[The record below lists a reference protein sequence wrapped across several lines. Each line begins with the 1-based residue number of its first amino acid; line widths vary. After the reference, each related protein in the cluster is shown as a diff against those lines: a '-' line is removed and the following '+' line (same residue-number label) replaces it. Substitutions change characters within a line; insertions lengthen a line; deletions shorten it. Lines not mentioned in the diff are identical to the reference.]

1 MGLNFKKKYLTDV
14 FRELDS
20 REKKIF
26 SILILLVFFS
36 IFLELFSIA
45 LIIPLIKLFIDNSF
59 LDEIRL
65 KFSFLNNF
73 DKNTLLFI
81 VVIIFSSAY
90 IFKTVFLSFLSFRKF
105 DFLNNLISKKIF
117 SLYNSYL
124 NQKYSFHRNSHSS
137 LLVKNLINEMDV
149 LIAFYNAYLIFLSES
164 LFSLIIFVIIFIYE
178 PLIMVSLLLVIFS
191 GHFLYKFLSKNRV
204 ETWSTERQNLQAEL
218 NKIFTETF
226 GAIKEIIIY
235 DVRYFFQ
242 KRIKQIQL
250 NKARLSTKFSTFNDI
265 PKFFLELFSLVFF
278 IIISSYFFYRGDNNE
293 DILIRLALLT
303 ALIFK
308 LVPSFSRILNST
320 QQIKFYIPAHE
331 LIHHDINLATERI
344 VSNSNI
350 LIYNNEITLN
360 NIFFKYKDSDNYVL
374 NNFSCSIKKG
384 DRVLIIGESGKGKS
398 TLLDIIAG
406 FNNDFKGEIL
416 IDGMPLNNLPSWR
429 KKIGYL
435 SQSFFILDDT
445 ILNNIILNNEYQED
459 RLKSVIDI
467 CGLANVIDNQNEGIN
482 TKLGERGSFLSGGE
496 RQRIGLAR
504 AIYNKPEVL
513 VLDEPTSSLDE
524 KTAHNFI
531 SSIMNID
538 YDCTILMVS
547 HNESFITFFNQII
560 RLS

>member
-45 LIIPLIKLFIDNSF
+45 LIIPLIKLFTDNSY
-59 LDEIRL
+59 LDILRL
-65 KFSFLNNF
+65 NFSVLKGF
-73 DKNTLLFI
+73 DDKTLLVFTVI
-81 VVIIFSSAY
+81 VFLVAY
-90 IFKTVFLSFLSFRKF
+90 FLKTIFLSFLTFKKYN
-105 DFLNNLISKKIF
+105 FLNDLKTRRIF
-117 SLYNSYL
+117 LLYNTYI
-124 NQKYSFHRNSHSS
+124 NQKYSFHRNTHSS
-137 LLVKNLINEMDV
+137 ILVKNLINEMDV
-149 LIAFYNAYLIFLSES
+149 LLGFYSAYLILISES
-164 LFSLIIFVIIFIYE
+164 LFAFIIFLAIFINEPIIFGFLFLTI
-178 PLIMVSLLLVIFS
+178 LVIHLIF
-191 GHFLYKFLSKNRV
+191 KFFSKNRL
-204 ETWSTERQNLQAEL
+204 ENWSIERQNLQTEQ
-218 NKIFTETF
+218 NKIYTETF

-235 DVRYFFQ
+235 DVKYFFEKKIQ
-242 KRIKQIQL
+242 QIQS
-250 NKARLSTKFSTFNDI
+250 KRGKLSVKFSSLNDL
-265 PKFFLELFSLVFF
+265 PRFFLEFFALVFF
-278 IIISSYFFYRGDNNE
+278 IIIFSYFFYRGDNKE
-293 DILIRLALLT
+293 EILLNLIFLA

-308 LVPSFSRILNST
+308 LLPSFSRILNSI
-320 QQIKFYIPAHE
+320 QQIKFYLPAHE